1 VSERAKR
8 DITTQETAEEVDAVE
23 KSRKML
29 EKKARLYDTLQ
40 HQRRGSSD
48 NDEEDTFLV
57 DFDRKYTER
66 LHEKSPVTLDRRRR
80 GEEEDPW
87 VEYEDEFG
95 RTRVVRRSAL
105 PQRSPSPPRRHDSR
119 SPSPM
124 MMEYAD
130 RAGIRHYD
138 AGQEIRTKGV
148 GHYSFAT
155 DDNARLDQMAS
166 LNALRQETETA
177 RKQSRSASDRRRAI
191 LAKRA
196 EWVHQRWAKIRRHKE
211 VDDEENSVNE
221 DSVTQLLQTMRN
233 KVTG

>member
-1 VSERAKR
+1 M
-8 DITTQETAEEVDAVE
+8 DAVE
-23 KSRKML
+23 KSRRAL
-29 EKKARLYDTLQ
+29 EKKARLYDALQ

-48 NDEEDTFLV
+48 DDEEDTFLV
-57 DFDRKYTER
+57 DFDQKYTER
-66 LHEKSPVTLDRRRR
+66 LEEKTPTTIDRRRR
-80 GEEEDPW
+80 EEEDPW

-95 RTRVVRRSAL
+95 RTRVVRQSAL
-105 PQRSPSPPRRHDSR
+105 PRRSLSPPRRESR

-124 MMEYAD
+124 MMEFAD

-155 DDNARLDQMAS
+155 DDDARLDQMAS

-177 RKQSRSASDRRRAI
+177 RKQSRSASERRRAI

-196 EWVHQRWAKIRRHKE
+196 EWIHQRWAKIRRHKE
-211 VDDEENSVNE
+211 TDKEENSINE

-233 KVTG
+233 KVKG